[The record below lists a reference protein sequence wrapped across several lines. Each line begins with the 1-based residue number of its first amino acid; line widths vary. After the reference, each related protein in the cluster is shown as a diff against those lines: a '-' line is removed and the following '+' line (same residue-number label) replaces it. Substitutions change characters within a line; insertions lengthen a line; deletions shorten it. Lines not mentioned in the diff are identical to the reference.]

1 MRERAIKVFVVDD
14 SAIARTTI
22 STLLEGESD
31 ISLHGVA
38 SDPII
43 AESKFERFGWPDV
56 IILDIEMPRMD
67 GLTFLRKIMSEHP
80 TPVIICS
87 SVAQQGSSK
96 AIEAL
101 FLDAVEVIAKPEVG
115 LKTFLEESKHTLIHA
130 IKAAN
135 ESKSSVKQTRILP
148 RQSSYRTMMPKM
160 DADAI
165 LPLKSKLSHNLTHP
179 LIVFGSSTGGVQT
192 LEKILPFLS
201 PKTPPILIVQHMP
214 AGFTRSLSERL
225 NRMCT
230 MFVKEA
236 EDGDKLCYGQ
246 VLIARGDK
254 HMTLKRSFNT
264 YVVEIKDGPK
274 VSRHKPSID
283 VLFRSVANEAG
294 VNGIG
299 FLLTGMGDDGAKG
312 LKEMRERGAK
322 TYAQNKESCVVYG
335 MPKVAVELGAVMEVL
350 SLEEIVETIK
360 RSENVHY

>member
-1 MRERAIKVFVVDD
+1 MQESAIKVFVVDD

-22 STLLEGESD
+22 GALLEGESD
-31 ISLHGVA
+31 ISLYGVA
-38 SDPII
+38 SDPIL
-43 AESKFERFGWPDV
+43 AQSKFERFGWPDV

-101 FLDAVEVIAKPEVG
+101 FLGAVEVISKPEVG
-115 LKTFLEESKHTLIHA
+115 LKIFLEESKYTLIHA

-135 ESKSSVKQTRILP
+135 ESKSGMKLSKK
-148 RQSSYRTMMPKM
+148 SSYSVMTPKV

-179 LIVFGSSTGGVQT
+179 LIAIGSSTGGVQA
-192 LEKILPFLS
+192 LEKIIPFLS
-201 PKTPPILIVQHMP
+201 QKTPPILIVQHMP
-214 AGFTRSLSERL
+214 EGFTRSLSERL

-230 MFVKEA
+230 MVVKEA

-246 VLIARGDK
+246 VLIAQGNK
-254 HMTLKRSFNT
+254 HMTLKRLAKT

-294 VNGIG
+294 ANGMG

-312 LKEMRERGAK
+312 LKEMKERGAK
-322 TYAQNKESCVVYG
+322 TYAQDKESCIVYG
-335 MPKVAVELGAVMEVL
+335 MPKVAVELGAVLSVL
-350 SLEEIVETIK
+350 TLEEIVETIK
-360 RSENVHY
+360 KVSY